1 MRFDTDWYKA
11 GLLQKLQSLF
21 LIKTHQIS
29 TYLKK
34 KKNYPQIIF
43 KLIYDIV

>member
-21 LIKTHQIS
+21 LIKIHQIS
-29 TYLKK
+29 TYKL
-34 KKNYPQIIF
+34 YPQIIF